1 MHKMPPTNTHTRL
14 TALCPGLPRWA
25 STRKVKPIWILL
37 KQETVGGS
45 GTSWAI
51 MQVCTS
57 LQTDNHT
64 STPPLLCFLQAG
76 CPSCRPTNSVKA
88 LKATSCRQPTIQT
101 KHYHRSKLVIILK
114 YILAVLCQVRAAH
127 RIVCGVDLF
136 LLVGEVCWLW
146 WSITREWF
154 HLDARLL
161 QNTNRMS
168 YIASGL
174 VARTYMLLWWLEVP
188 KVMFCYLLTLA
199 PNDVAITVWSHMAQ
213 EFPQQRGNLAT

>member
-1 MHKMPPTNTHTRL
+1 MSTMGSIAPCGNWGADPTSFNNIHK
-14 TALCPGLPRWA
+14 
-25 STRKVKPIWILL
+25 
-37 KQETVGGS
+37 
-45 GTSWAI
+45 
-51 MQVCTS
+51 
-57 LQTDNHT
+57 HT
-64 STPPLLCFLQAG
+64 SHLQ
-76 CPSCRPTNSVKA
+76 CTKC
-88 LKATSCRQPTIQT
+88 CQPTIQT

-174 VARTYMLLWWLEVP
+174 VACTCMLLWWLQVP